1 MPKTDAVDK
10 KYWLDDPRNIKKVLY
25 GLYAVCALLVVAD
38 FFYEK
43 HDHFKFEKWFGFF
56 GWFGFI
62 AYVSL
67 VLMARVLRKALKR
80 EEDYYDQ

>member
-1 MPKTDAVDK
+1 MDK
-10 KYWLDDPRNIKKVLY
+10 KYWLDDPRNIKKVVHA
-25 GLYAVCALLVVAD
+25 LYAVCALLLVAD

-43 HDHFKFEKWFGFF
+43 HAHFPIKFEEWFGFY

-62 AYVSL
+62 AFVSL
-67 VLMARVLRKALKR
+67 VLMAGVLRKLLKR